1 MAHIK
6 SERRS
11 VKEAK
16 VERQAAQKVAKIAAE
31 KEAAEEAE
39 YIKVER
45 QVKERCI
52 EGQNGDSGRK
62 RGTVD

>member
-1 MAHIK
+1 M
-6 SERRS
+6 
-11 VKEAK
+11 
-16 VERQAAQKVAKIAAE
+16 ERQAAQKVAQKVAQIAAE

-52 EGQNGDSGRK
+52 EGQNEDSGRK